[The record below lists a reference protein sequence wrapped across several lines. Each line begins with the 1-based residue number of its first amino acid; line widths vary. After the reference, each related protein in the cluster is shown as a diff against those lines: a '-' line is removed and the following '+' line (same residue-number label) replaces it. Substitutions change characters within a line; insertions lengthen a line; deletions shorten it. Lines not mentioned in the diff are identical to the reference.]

1 MVEKFLRELC
11 VHFLCGLRGFG
22 CFKKV
27 NSLQLILFFKTAE
40 TTEKIQREQPT
51 EDTEGFIVRLNYL
64 Y

>member
-40 TTEKIQREQPT
+40 TTKTLRPQSNTKI
-51 EDTEGFIVRLNYL
+51 
-64 Y
+64 